1 VSKLAQECALLSP
14 IIKVILIQR
23 LSEEDALNLLGK
35 HGHKMSARKFY
46 SLKKEYNQ
54 GTTNRF
60 LQIAKSEWADEHL
73 LIIDKIRLIEK
84 KYWELYNECEEPRDA
99 KAILDS
105 IRATQEQLTLFYNET
120 PLMQKTKEVLEAKLE
135 ELTNAKT

>member
-1 VSKLAQECALLSP
+1 
-14 IIKVILIQR
+14 
-23 LSEEDALNLLGK
+23 
-35 HGHKMSARKFY
+35 MSARKFY